1 MDKLAQNNV
10 KPEHCMMR
18 TYQQYTA
25 ALFLIPA
32 TLWAQSTL
40 PPCHGS
46 DPKRWH
52 QCNGIYALQAGRY
65 VGDFQNGKLH
75 GTGTFHYKDGAKYIG
90 DWREDK
96 REGTGIY
103 TQPSGNKYVGQW
115 QAGKPHGRGTT
126 AFANRTTF
134 VGFYQEG
141 KRNGEGILYAAD
153 GSVQGSGLWV
163 NDDLTKS
170 YGLDTSQF
178 PLQRA
183 R

>member
-1 MDKLAQNNV
+1 MGARPGKAIRCKPFSAQVGRILDKLAQNNV

-75 GTGTFHYKDGAKYIG
+75 GTGTFHYKDGAKCIG

-96 REGTGIY
+96 RDGTGIY
-103 TQPSGNKYVGQW
+103 ALKRVAISMSASG
-115 QAGKPHGRGTT
+115 RR
-126 AFANRTTF
+126 ANPM
-134 VGFYQEG
+134 
-141 KRNGEGILYAAD
+141 AAERRHLLIERL
-153 GSVQGSGLWV
+153 LWV
-163 NDDLTKS
+163 SIK
-170 YGLDTSQF
+170 
-178 PLQRA
+178 RA
-183 R
+183 NATAKAFCMQQTDQYKGQGCG

>member
-1 MDKLAQNNV
+1 
-10 KPEHCMMR
+10 MMR

-103 TQPSGNKYVGQW
+103 TQPVAISMLASG
-115 QAGKPHGRGTT
+115 RR
-126 AFANRTTF
+126 ANPTVAERWHLLIE
-134 VGFYQEG
+134 Q
-141 KRNGEGILYAAD
+141 L
-153 GSVQGSGLWV
+153 LWV
-163 NDDLTKS
+163 SIKRVNATAKAYCMQQTDQYKGQG
-170 YGLDTSQF
+170 YG
-178 PLQRA
+178 
-183 R
+183 

>member
-1 MDKLAQNNV
+1 MFNLIVSGSGWEPRRNSFGSGRGL
-10 KPEHCMMR
+10 E
-18 TYQQYTA
+18 YTDA
-25 ALFLIPA
+25 AIAHRFMPNKVL
-32 TLWAQSTL
+32 
-40 PPCHGS
+40 
-46 DPKRWH
+46 D
-52 QCNGIYALQAGRY
+52 
-65 VGDFQNGKLH
+65 KLH
-75 GTGTFHYKDGAKYIG
+75 GTGTFHYRDGAKNIG

-170 YGLDTSQF
+170 YSLDTSQF